1 MIGYPP
7 HLLYLLL
14 YSAMFGFGKRKITVE
29 DVSTTETATDST
41 SDSLA
46 SRLAKTRR
54 GLGDSMADFFL
65 GRKDI
70 DRNTLDELETSLL
83 SADVGVEATTEIIDD
98 LQSRLSRKALANVDA
113 LQLAL
118 SEHMLDILRPCEQPL
133 QVDTTNK
140 PFVILVVGI
149 NGAGKTTSIG
159 KLAHYFQQQGKSVM
173 LAAGDTFRAAAVEQ
187 LQEWGSRNNVPVVA
201 QATGADP
208 ASVIFDAVQS
218 GQSKNTDIIIADTAG
233 RLHTQ
238 INLMDELAKIK
249 RVMTKLD
256 ADAPHETLLIMDAG
270 FGQNAL
276 QQAEQFHK
284 ALGLTGLAVTK
295 LDGTARGGILFA
307 IARKLGLPIR
317 FIGVG
322 EGIEDLRPFHAK
334 EFVSALLED

>member
-1 MIGYPP
+1 
-7 HLLYLLL
+7 
-14 YSAMFGFGKRKITVE
+14 MFGFGKRKKPVE
-29 DVSTTETATDST
+29 DSSTTEIPADST
-41 SDSLA
+41 ADNLA

-65 GRKDI
+65 GKKDI
-70 DRNTLDELETSLL
+70 DRDTLDELETSLL
-83 SADVGVEATTEIIDD
+83 SADVGVEATTEIIEH
-98 LQSRLSRKALANVDA
+98 LQSKLSRKALTNEAA

-118 SEHMLDILRPCEQPL
+118 SERMSEILQPCEQAL
-133 QVDTTNK
+133 NINTGK
-140 PFVILVVGI
+140 RPFVILVVGI

-159 KLAHYFQQQGKSVM
+159 KLAHHFQQQGLSVM

-187 LQEWGSRNNVPVVA
+187 LQEWGSRNKVPVVA
-201 QATGADP
+201 QAAGADA
-208 ASVIFDAVQS
+208 ASVIYDAVQS
-218 GQSKNTDIIIADTAG
+218 ARSKDIDVVIADTAG

-238 INLMDELAKIK
+238 SNLMDELAKIK
-249 RVMTKLD
+249 RVIAKLD

-276 QQAEQFHK
+276 QQAEQFHI

-295 LDGTARGGILFA
+295 LDGTAKGGILFA

-322 EGIEDLRPFHAK
+322 EGIEDLRPFHAR

>member
-1 MIGYPP
+1 
-7 HLLYLLL
+7 
-14 YSAMFGFGKRKITVE
+14 MFGFGKRKKSVE
-29 DVSTTETATDST
+29 DASTTEKPADSAA
-41 SDSLA
+41 DSLA

-65 GRKDI
+65 GKKSI
-70 DRNTLDELETSLL
+70 DRDTLDELETSLL
-83 SADVGVEATTEIIDD
+83 SADVGVEVTAEIIDD
-98 LQSRLSRKALANVDA
+98 LQARLSRKALDNVDA

-118 SEHMLDILRPCEQPL
+118 SEHMLDILQPCEKPL
-133 QVDTTNK
+133 QVDADRK
-140 PFVILVVGI
+140 PYVILVVGI

-159 KLAHYFQQQGKSVM
+159 KMAHYYQQQGLSVL

-187 LQEWGSRNNVPVVA
+187 LQQWGARNNVPVVA
-201 QATGADP
+201 QTTGADS

-218 GQSKNTDIIIADTAG
+218 GRSKNIDVVIADTAG

-238 INLMDELAKIK
+238 SNLMDELAKIK
-249 RVMTKLD
+249 RVIAKLD
-256 ADAPHETLLIMDAG
+256 PDAPHETLLIMDAG

-295 LDGTARGGILFA
+295 LDGTAKGGILFA

-322 EGIEDLRPFHAK
+322 EGIEDLRPFNASD
-334 EFVSALLED
+334 FVTALLED

>member
-1 MIGYPP
+1 
-7 HLLYLLL
+7 
-14 YSAMFGFGKRKITVE
+14 MFGFGKRKKPVE
-29 DVSTTETATDST
+29 DASTTETPADSAAE
-41 SDSLA
+41 SLA

-65 GRKDI
+65 GKKNI
-70 DRNTLDELETSLL
+70 DRNTLEDLETSLL
-83 SADVGVEATTEIIDD
+83 SADVGVEVTTEIIDD
-98 LQSRLSRKALANVDA
+98 LQARLTRKALDNVDA

-118 SEHMLDILRPCEQPL
+118 SEHMLEILRPCEQAL
-133 QVDTTNK
+133 QVDANK
-140 PFVILVVGI
+140 KPYVILVVGI

-159 KLAHYFQQQGKSVM
+159 KMAHHFRQQGLSVL

-187 LQEWGSRNNVPVVA
+187 LQQWGARNNVPVIA
-201 QATGADP
+201 QATGADS

-218 GQSKNTDIIIADTAG
+218 GRAKNIDVVIADTAG

-238 INLMDELAKIK
+238 SNLMDELAKIK
-249 RVMTKLD
+249 RVIAKLD
-256 ADAPHETLLIMDAG
+256 PEAPHETLLIMDAG

-284 ALGLTGLAVTK
+284 TLGLTGLAVTK
-295 LDGTARGGILFA
+295 LDGTAKGGILFA

-322 EGIEDLRPFHAK
+322 EGIEDLRPFHAA

>member
-1 MIGYPP
+1 
-7 HLLYLLL
+7 
-14 YSAMFGFGKRKITVE
+14 MFGFGKRKKPVE
-29 DVSTTETATDST
+29 DISTTEIAADST
-41 SDSLA
+41 ADNLA

-65 GRKDI
+65 GKKDI
-70 DRNTLDELETSLL
+70 DRDTLDELETSLL

-98 LQSRLSRKALANVDA
+98 LQSRLSRKALTNETA

-118 SEHMLDILRPCEQPL
+118 SERMSEILQPCEQAL
-133 QVDTTNK
+133 NINTGK
-140 PFVILVVGI
+140 RPFVILVVGI

-159 KLAHYFQQQGKSVM
+159 KLAHHFQQQGLSVM

-187 LQEWGSRNNVPVVA
+187 LQEWGSRNKVPVVA
-201 QATGADP
+201 QATGADA
-208 ASVIFDAVQS
+208 ASVIYDAVQS
-218 GQSKNTDIIIADTAG
+218 AQSKDIDIVIADTAG

-238 INLMDELAKIK
+238 SNLMDELAKIK
-249 RVMTKLD
+249 RVIAKLD

-276 QQAEQFHK
+276 QQAEQFHI

-295 LDGTARGGILFA
+295 LDGTAKGGILFA

-322 EGIEDLRPFHAK
+322 EGIEDLRPFHAR